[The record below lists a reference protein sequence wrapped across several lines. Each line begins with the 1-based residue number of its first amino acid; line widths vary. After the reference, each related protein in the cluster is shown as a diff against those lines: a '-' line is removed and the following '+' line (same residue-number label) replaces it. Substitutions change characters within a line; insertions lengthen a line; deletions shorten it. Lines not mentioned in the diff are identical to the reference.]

1 MGIDNINIRRWK
13 ELVKA
18 FMKLYKFDMDIAPDR
33 SNLLVME
40 KEDNKSVREYAQRW
54 SEKAAQVSPPLLRK
68 IND

>member
-1 MGIDNINIRRWK
+1 VERASRGFYEI
-13 ELVKA
+13 
-18 FMKLYKFDMDIAPDR
+18 MDIAPDR

-40 KEDNKSVREYAQRW
+40 KEDNKFVREYAQRW

>member
-13 ELVKA
+13 ELVEA
-18 FMKLYKFDMDIAPDR
+18 FMKLYKFDMDIALDR

-40 KEDNKSVREYAQRW
+40 KEDNKFVREYAQRW